1 MLGLS
6 NFIFCT
12 KYFVLNMIRFL
23 KNRYSLLKITT
34 ENKTLSMLD
43 KKCLLMQAFSSM
55 VTVTVKYAFEFTV
68 A

>member
-1 MLGLS
+1 MLELS
-6 NFIFCT
+6 NFIVCT
-12 KYFVLNMIRFL
+12 KYFVFNITSIP
-23 KNRYSLLKITT
+23 KISYSLLKRSSK
-34 ENKTLSMLD
+34 NKSLSMLD